1 MRHETAKAEEEE
13 EISRER
19 ENTEIIPVKGKRT
32 AARIMLAAFARRG
45 VRTAF
50 GIPGGFISPIFDAIA
65 DVPAIQLITTRHEG
79 MAAFCALGHA
89 IATGEPALVLTT
101 SGPGITNAI
110 TGIAGANVESVPL
123 IFIGGEVAT
132 HASSRGSIQDT
143 SQNGIDSVAM
153 LRTATRWSARIESS
167 AMVRGAAERAYDL
180 AKGPHAGAVFLS
192 LPLDVGNA
200 PSHSLL
206 PLAPRHSR
214 APAPPDSGA
223 CTELATR
230 LERAKRPL
238 IIAGSGAR
246 GATKELFE
254 LAHRLSIPVVT
265 TPHAKGIF
273 PETDPL
279 HLGIIGLGGHPSA
292 VSYVMSNPDV
302 VCIVGSR
309 LGDLATD
316 AWALPLCGSE
326 ATIQIDRD
334 PMLIG
339 RNYPVTLGI
348 VADARAALRA
358 TLENVPKNLGR
369 PVRTTGI
376 QRHRPADALSDSA
389 PVKPARVLSALQR
402 AFPDAYWLA
411 DQGEHCAF
419 ALHYLQIEDPDR
431 FRSLLGWASM
441 GSGFG
446 AAIGF
451 KHARPDDRVI
461 CVCGDGGFLM
471 HAGEI
476 VTCVEQG
483 IGIMLVVFNDG
494 RLNMVHHGFQAVFG
508 RRPEALP
515 SHVADIAQVATALGA
530 KGVRIDS
537 PDQLSPKKLE
547 RLAEYRGPIVLDV
560 RIDPN
565 YALSAD
571 SRSASLRSAAFGGA
585 R

>member
-1 MRHETAKAEEEE
+1 LRQETTA
-13 EISRER
+13 REPEVSR
-19 ENTEIIPVKGKRT
+19 ENTETIPIKKT
-32 AARIMLAAFARRG
+32 AARIMLSAFARRG
-45 VRTAF
+45 VRKAF

-65 DVPAIQLITTRHEG
+65 DVPGIELITTRHEG
-79 MAAFCALGHA
+79 MAAFCAIGHA
-89 IATGEPALVLTT
+89 LATGQPALVLTT

-110 TGIAGANVESVPL
+110 TGIAGANVESIPL
-123 IFIGGEVAT
+123 ILIGGEVAT
-132 HASSRGSIQDT
+132 DASSRGSIQDT
-143 SQNGIDSVAM
+143 TQNGVDSVGM
-153 LRTATRWSARIESS
+153 LRSATRWSARIESS

-180 AKGPHAGAVFLS
+180 ARGPLPGAVFLS

-200 PSHSLL
+200 PSHSL
-206 PLAPRHSR
+206 PPFSPRHSR
-214 APAPPDSGA
+214 APAPPDSDA
-223 CTELATR
+223 CSELAKR
-230 LERAKRPL
+230 LEKARRPL
-238 IIAGSGAR
+238 IVGGSGAR
-246 GATKELFE
+246 GAAKELYD

-265 TPHAKGIF
+265 TGHAKGIF
-273 PETDPL
+273 PESDPL

-292 VSYVMSNPDV
+292 LSYIAAGPDV
-302 VCIVGSR
+302 VLIVGSR

-334 PMLIG
+334 PLPIG

-348 VADARAALRA
+348 VADARATLRA
-358 TLENVPKNLGR
+358 TLEHVPKTLAR

-376 QRHRPADALSDSA
+376 KRQRPTDAASESA
-389 PVKPARVLSALQR
+389 PVKPARVLASLQK
-402 AFPDAYWLA
+402 AFPHAYWLA

-419 ALHYLQIEDPDR
+419 ALHYLQIDDPER

-441 GSGFG
+441 GTGFG

-451 KHARPDDRVI
+451 QHARPADRVI

-483 IGIMLVVFNDG
+483 IGLMLVVFNDG

-508 RRPEALP
+508 RRPDGLP
-515 SHVADIAQVATALGA
+515 SHVADIAGVANSLGA

-547 RLAEYRGPIVLDV
+547 RLGEHRGPVVLDV
-560 RIDPN
+560 RIDPHF
-565 YALSAD
+565 ALSVG
-571 SRSASLRSAAFGGA
+571 SRSASLRSAAFGSA